1 MILEKQRNCNQQR
14 KYSKSNS
21 VFLHGCRFSPVF
33 SGFLTT
39 PMLQLN
45 SQVTTL
51 DPPKKKNR
59 FNEQPLW
66 TIQYNNGHQHQSL
79 NLASRQLLTPSG
91 AAILRKNQIV
101 GWVVSFVMTFYRFP
115 FPITQSALT
124 VTALFL
130 WQELW
135 WAIHWAGCASKTLCS
150 TRPSQHHGNA
160 EWVLSC
166 VIRTFFDSSGTSLTT
181 LAPAGLTQ
189 TKTNEAIFSYFKI
202 LVFGSKKWGS
212 QFLN

>member
-39 PMLQLN
+39 PMLQWN

-66 TIQYNNGHQHQSL
+66 TIQYNNGHQHQCL

-135 WAIHWAGCASKTLCS
+135 WAIHWEVALQKHCAPRGHRNTTAMLSGCSLASFAHFLTVAPHSLW
-150 TRPSQHHGNA
+150 RPLD
-160 EWVLSC
+160 W
-166 VIRTFFDSSGTSLTT
+166 LTHRRK
-181 LAPAGLTQ
+181 Q
-189 TKTNEAIFSYFKI
+189 K
-202 LVFGSKKWGS
+202 
-212 QFLN
+212 QF